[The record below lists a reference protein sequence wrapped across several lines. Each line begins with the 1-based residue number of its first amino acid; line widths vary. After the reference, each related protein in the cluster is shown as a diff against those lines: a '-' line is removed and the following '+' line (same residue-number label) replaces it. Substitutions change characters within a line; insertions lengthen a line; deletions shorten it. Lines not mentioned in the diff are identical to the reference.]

1 MLRTGGWAELPDEL
15 LAKVLE
21 LLQAAGQQRGLGFSQ
36 ASATVR
42 LVCAGWKAVHDALV
56 TRLVLRRETTDEAV
70 GMLVLRF
77 PAVASVEMKSVP
89 GETLALTD
97 QGVRALSSSPPALTS
112 LDLSRCKRMTDQGQR
127 AVSSVSTL
135 RSLNL
140 TACWSVKDQGVR
152 APVKVQRSVWP
163 CSVSMRVRRS
173 EIYTALPIET
183 ERLPAFTLCWRRH
196 G

>member
-1 MLRTGGWAELPDEL
+1 M
-15 LAKVLE
+15 
-21 LLQAAGQQRGLGFSQ
+21 
-36 ASATVR
+36 
-42 LVCAGWKAVHDALV
+42 HDAAV
-56 TRLVLRRETTDEAV
+56 MRVVLRRETTEEGM
-70 GMLVLRF
+70 GMLVQRF